1 MYILDGFYKKD
12 NTKNFKTVLRLIQTG
27 QYKSFFGI
35 NHQYTSL
42 DFITAPCFFPPGYEY
57 DVNLPVNLMY
67 TDIKDDSFNKE
78 SYRKSYKIRIKN
90 LINDEKELKQIEK
103 IRQLEKVCEE
113 LEKTDPEQAVK
124 LRDMLNKYVQEVNV
138 NRERYIKY
146 SDFEQKSDKKS
157 KQIKGKIK
165 RRTKVL
171 MGAVPVYYS
180 QGLSSIL
187 VKRLELLS
195 TKPIYDLT
203 DEVALIRSTIVD
215 AAKVYDK
222 VVSNK
227 KANDKQILDAGAVLR
242 QVLTEVLQ
250 FIEKV
255 VDIDLQYKQYV
266 GPNFLLS
273 VADYITHRLYKV
285 CGDENIDIAKK
296 LESIIKQEL
305 RIDNIKAN
313 LQQAEANK
321 EKINI
326 GVVVNNVNT
335 ESGPS
340 RILQLA
346 AALGAGNLLEKSS
359 EGNTSNSSQ
368 ESIPAGGVREV
379 TGE

>member
-1 MYILDGFYKKD
+1 
-12 NTKNFKTVLRLIQTG
+12 
-27 QYKSFFGI
+27 
-35 NHQYTSL
+35 
-42 DFITAPCFFPPGYEY
+42 
-57 DVNLPVNLMY
+57 
-67 TDIKDDSFNKE
+67 
-78 SYRKSYKIRIKN
+78 
-90 LINDEKELKQIEK
+90 
-103 IRQLEKVCEE
+103 
-113 LEKTDPEQAVK
+113 
-124 LRDMLNKYVQEVNV
+124 
-138 NRERYIKY
+138 
-146 SDFEQKSDKKS
+146 
-157 KQIKGKIK
+157 
-165 RRTKVL
+165 

-180 QGLSSIL
+180 QGLSKFL

-203 DEVALIRSTIVD
+203 DEVALIRSTVVD

-222 VVSNK
+222 IVSDNK
-227 KANDKQILDAGAVLR
+227 ASDKQVLDAGAILR

-255 VDIDLQYKQYV
+255 VEIDLQYKQYV

-285 CGDENIDIAKK
+285 CGDENIHIAKK
-296 LESIIKQEL
+296 LEKIIKDEL

-335 ESGPS
+335 ESGTS

-359 EGNTSNSSQ
+359 EGDTSNSSQ

-379 TGE
+379 TGK